1 MDIEYPGNV
10 RFFSKKKIINGIS
23 LFSDR
28 TGNKEVILMK
38 VDISDL
44 ESVYNFC
51 KEFNEKE
58 DRLDILINNAGM

>member
-1 MDIEYPGNV
+1 
-10 RFFSKKKIINGIS
+10 
-23 LFSDR
+23 
-28 TGNKEVILMK
+28 MK

-51 KEFNEKE
+51 KEFDEKE